1 MALVVRMPEV
11 LTGATEAAL
20 QSWLVAVG
28 DAVTVGQPI
37 AEVETEKATVE
48 YEAEAAGTIAGL
60 LIGRFIDRKL
70 DIQPAFT
77 IVFLVL
83 GFAAGVREVAIVLK
97 RANAQND
104 GDKRDR
110 NAP

>member
-1 MALVVRMPEV
+1 MLSTIPFLMVVP
-11 LTGATEAAL
+11 
-20 QSWLVAVG
+20 
-28 DAVTVGQPI
+28 PI
-37 AEVETEKATVE
+37 AGV
-48 YEAEAAGTIAGL
+48 

-70 DIQPAFT
+70 DTQPAFT
-77 IVFLVL
+77 IVFLAL

-97 RANAQND
+97 RANARAND

>member
-1 MALVVRMPEV
+1 MKSDKDRYSWARQAGMLSTIPVLMVVP
-11 LTGATEAAL
+11 
-20 QSWLVAVG
+20 
-28 DAVTVGQPI
+28 PI
-37 AEVETEKATVE
+37 AGV
-48 YEAEAAGTIAGL
+48 

-70 DIQPAFT
+70 DTQPAFT

-97 RANAQND
+97 RANARADD

-110 NAP
+110 SAP

>member
-1 MALVVRMPEV
+1 MVVP
-11 LTGATEAAL
+11 
-20 QSWLVAVG
+20 
-28 DAVTVGQPI
+28 P
-37 AEVETEKATVE
+37 
-48 YEAEAAGTIAGL
+48 IAGL

-70 DIQPAFT
+70 DTQPAFI

-97 RANAQND
+97 RANAQSSD

-110 NAP
+110 SAP

>member
-1 MALVVRMPEV
+1 MLSTIPFLMVVP
-11 LTGATEAAL
+11 
-20 QSWLVAVG
+20 
-28 DAVTVGQPI
+28 P
-37 AEVETEKATVE
+37 
-48 YEAEAAGTIAGL
+48 IAGL

-70 DIQPAFT
+70 DTQPALI

-97 RANAQND
+97 RANARAND

-110 NAP
+110 SAP

>member
-1 MALVVRMPEV
+1 MLSTIPFLMVVP
-11 LTGATEAAL
+11 
-20 QSWLVAVG
+20 
-28 DAVTVGQPI
+28 P
-37 AEVETEKATVE
+37 
-48 YEAEAAGTIAGL
+48 IAGL

-70 DIQPAFT
+70 GTQPAFI

-97 RANAQND
+97 RANAQNSD

-110 NAP
+110 RAP

>member
-1 MALVVRMPEV
+1 MLSTIPFLMVVP
-11 LTGATEAAL
+11 
-20 QSWLVAVG
+20 
-28 DAVTVGQPI
+28 P
-37 AEVETEKATVE
+37 
-48 YEAEAAGTIAGL
+48 IAGL

-70 DIQPAFT
+70 DTQPAFT

-97 RANAQND
+97 RANARDND

-110 NAP
+110 RAP